1 MQLII
6 FPLQAGD
13 SGPNVANLQDALQLF
28 IDQGVIPISG
38 PNGQQQLIAFQ
49 QERATQTYQTFT
61 SALVTLF
68 QRSNS
73 VQPLGPLVSL
83 GNIDERT
90 ANVMNDILRA
100 LEVLD
105 TPQAD
110 AFFVVSGKVSSPTS
124 TGVSDLVVHI
134 VDKTIGEDIRLA
146 TTTTQADGTYR
157 ITFAATNWRQR
168 GKTQPDLQTQIY
180 AIVGGTNAPAPETRF
195 LAASEV
201 RYNASPRETLNVV
214 LPATTTTSLPS
225 EHTTLLQNL
234 NRHLPDNLRNLRDLQ
249 ETATRQD
256 ITYLANKSGW
266 DARAVAI
273 AALADQF
280 STNTAGTGDS
290 IHPAL
295 FYTLFRAGLPANEEA
310 IYQINPKTAESVW
323 KQGIK
328 QGIIPATLEA
338 QLPQALERF
347 KTLAAQRTL
356 DAPAVAGVSSLKE
369 MLNSSR
375 ITDVTQQQEFVRL
388 YAQNQDN
395 LPQFWTALQQNP
407 TFAPIAQRLRVDG
420 QLGFLTLNNA
430 PLIQQLHQS
439 IAGTTG
445 ITNPLSLIENGYY
458 QPAKW
463 QTLLTDAIAIP
474 PEIPGTTPAE
484 KRSNYAEVM
493 SAQMRLSYP
502 TAVVAQMVNETNNNN
517 LVTNPALKEPVRKF
531 LMEQHGNF
539 EIGLQPIEQFVNQAN
554 LPVKPTPEV
563 IQAIVR
569 IQRVRQITPSDE
581 AMKALLHP
589 DRNLDSAYKIAQY
602 DRASFVEQFQ
612 AALGG
617 ETNAILTHAKAQQVH
632 NTVLN
637 IATAY
642 LTGRN
647 APAIGSNLTGR
658 IINSMTA
665 PPAEAAAN
673 TNDIIAYPT
682 LEKLFG
688 EMDYCT
694 CDHCRSI
701 LSPAAYLV
709 NLLQFCDRDEAP
721 WNQYLMLW
729 KQNHSN
735 APYPFAN
742 NDVWTAYQRNWQ
754 IHHPGQDL
762 RELPSTEITPLQ
774 VLLSRRPD
782 IEHLPLTCENTNTPQ
797 PYIDI
802 VNETLEYFVTHNLNL
817 DNYKGQDINHDATPE
832 ELLASPQVVIDQ
844 AYKILAGEPLQTGNP
859 LPLLPPTSPLPFNQ
873 PLENLRRYFDKF
885 AAPLPHVMQVLRKD
899 DKLERA
905 NETNNKPTY
914 GWRDILMEELRISR
928 AEYRLLTDRTLT
940 LQQLYGYSQTT
951 PTAEIIS
958 TLANAKTFTR
968 RVGIS
973 YEDLIEIIKTRFVN
987 PNAFLLPK
995 LERLN
1000 IPFVTLKALK
1010 DGTITDAEFDALIP
1024 AGFDR
1029 TPFNGNIKAWVRSDA
1044 NYPRIMSLITL
1055 TNPTAVGDPC
1065 SFDRLEL
1072 RYSNPDNNANRLP
1085 PLEFVRLL
1093 RFIRLWK
1100 KLGWTIAQTDRA
1112 IVALNPRATE
1122 SNTPGELD
1130 AGFLAFLPRLGVIKQ
1145 VMDRLHLNLQ
1155 KDLQPLLACFN
1166 KIDTYGKSSLY
1177 HQMFLSPALLKQ
1189 DPVFAE
1195 DGNGD
1200 VLRTNPRQKIGN
1212 HIEVLRAAL
1221 QLTDDELR
1229 QIMADLSLTDDTP
1242 LALVDESGT
1251 EIRANLSEMFRR
1263 GWLARKL
1270 KLNVREFLLLTEFT
1284 GLDPFA
1290 KPDPFI
1296 PASPDSIEPLDPINP
1311 PIQAFIE
1318 LIQQL
1323 RALSLKPSQALYLI
1337 WNQDVSGKSTPND
1350 REILDFARSLRG
1362 TLSAIDSEYNLT
1374 DDPEGQ
1380 IARAKMALVYGNDTT
1395 DLFFGLLNNKLVST
1409 VLYSHDR
1416 ATLATAITNVAPN
1429 QIAYDD
1435 FRKHLTFTG
1444 VLTSAIQAALKN
1456 IAGVTPQFQKAIDD
1470 LFAEN
1475 QKVINPLFERYP
1487 ELRPLYD
1494 VYVFFGQLVTSVDY
1508 THTPDKLE
1516 PAILAKSAG
1525 RITYNRDRP
1534 QISFKGVL
1542 NKATRNAL
1550 KAIPG
1555 VAAQFVAI
1563 VDVLF
1568 AQNQTAIQ
1576 NFFARYPEIVSQQKS
1591 YLEANDSVQLRNTL
1605 LLGNFL
1611 PELKHRRKQQQVLQ
1625 SISAATKV
1633 EAEMADALLANA
1645 AVLHAVNDPLQAA
1658 FNDLIAPETS
1668 GLSAQFFFRDTATG
1682 TVDISRDAE
1691 SNLAYSKVEKHPLP
1705 ENATTPNSAIS
1716 GIWSGYL
1723 EAPENGFFNLS
1734 IEADAG
1740 ATVSLTLEGKQIDIT
1755 PNGILWRNAQPIDLR
1770 AGTLYAVALKV
1781 EKVKDTLKVRWQN
1794 SGRGSEVIPS
1804 AYLYSNTSISHLR
1817 VTYIRFLKV
1826 TALAIA
1832 LKLTASEIAHL
1843 AAQTNYQ
1850 IGGQGW
1856 LNSLPVNGSP
1866 DTTTGIALRRSF
1878 MALLDFAHLKS
1889 QLSPD
1894 DNRLL
1899 TVFKDPVA
1907 AAKPA
1912 PEQGPESSLFFRLTH
1927 WEERSRTTLLTHF
1940 GMTIGDLTDPKKFR
1954 RLFNAYEPLKAL
1966 GISASASIDAATN
1979 KPSAIT
1985 VRNLQSALRARY
1997 SESDWLNVLKPINDE
2012 MRGLQR
2018 DALVAYILH
2027 QMRQNVDTQHV
2038 DTPDKLFEYF
2048 LMDVQMEPCMQTSR
2062 IRHAL
2067 SSIQLFIERCLM
2079 NLETKVSPSAIN
2091 AKQWAWMKRYRVWEA
2106 NRKVFLYPENWLEP
2120 ELRDDQSP
2128 FFKEAMSELLQGDI
2142 TEDRAA
2148 VTLLNYLAKLEE
2160 VAKLEPCGIHF
2171 VENDSQKLEDDVAH
2185 VVARTAGANRKYFY
2199 RRREF
2204 GNWTPWEQIKLDI
2217 EDNPVIPVVW
2227 RDRLFLFWLRIIK
2240 QAPLDAENMATSPA
2254 LDANNQ
2260 EQNLGNTKISDIKAS
2275 AKKDAAENTK
2285 IAVQAVLCWSEYYN
2299 GKWQGTKTSDIDK
2312 PVSLGIFFAT
2322 GTGSFD
2328 RFKLKLSI
2336 FEKSNALKIRIEG
2349 VNPVLL
2355 SSFLLYNTHSLPVSQ
2370 TILNRHG
2377 EGGKES
2383 ANISNGKSR
2392 WLGINS
2398 QEFSISYQGS
2408 SANNNQPLPRS
2419 ILSNDLPDAKFT
2431 TTQHQLTNI
2440 WDAPFFYEDSRHV
2453 FYVNT
2458 KERSVTVPGYFDYG
2472 SIANP
2477 PQEFQTEPVVV
2488 APLLPIR
2495 DRSDFVIID
2504 PQIATLDTAPLQRFV
2519 TEDAYIKKGIVIP
2532 GTIRYGDKDIG
2543 LTGTLPK
2550 QPNQ

>member
-1 MQLII
+1 
-6 FPLQAGD
+6 
-13 SGPNVANLQDALQLF
+13 
-28 IDQGVIPISG
+28 
-38 PNGQQQLIAFQ
+38 
-49 QERATQTYQTFT
+49 
-61 SALVTLF
+61 
-68 QRSNS
+68 
-73 VQPLGPLVSL
+73 
-83 GNIDERT
+83 
-90 ANVMNDILRA
+90 
-100 LEVLD
+100 
-105 TPQAD
+105 
-110 AFFVVSGKVSSPTS
+110 
-124 TGVSDLVVHI
+124 
-134 VDKTIGEDIRLA
+134 
-146 TTTTQADGTYR
+146 
-157 ITFAATNWRQR
+157 
-168 GKTQPDLQTQIY
+168 
-180 AIVGGTNAPAPETRF
+180 
-195 LAASEV
+195 
-201 RYNASPRETLNVV
+201 
-214 LPATTTTSLPS
+214 
-225 EHTTLLQNL
+225 
-234 NRHLPDNLRNLRDLQ
+234 
-249 ETATRQD
+249 
-256 ITYLANKSGW
+256 
-266 DARAVAI
+266 VAI

-280 STNTAGTGDS
+280 SNRSQESTAATGATID
-290 IHPAL
+290 PAF

-310 IYQINPKTAESVW
+310 IYQINAKTAESVW

-347 KTLAAQRTL
+347 KILAAQRTL

-375 ITDVTQQQEFVRL
+375 ITNVTQQQEFVRL
-388 YAQNQDN
+388 YAQHQDN

-458 QPAKW
+458 RTEKW

-517 LVTNPALKEPVRKF
+517 LVTNSALKEPVHNF
-531 LMEQHGNF
+531 LMAQHGNF

-602 DRASFVEQFQ
+602 DRASFVEQFKEE
-612 AALGG
+612 LGG
-617 ETNAILTHAKAQQVH
+617 ENNAILTHAKAQQVH

-637 IATAY
+637 IATSY

-647 APAIGSNLTGR
+647 ALPIGSNLTGR
-658 IINSMTA
+658 IINSLPA

-673 TNDIIAYPT
+673 TSDIIAYPT
-682 LEKLFG
+682 LENLFG

-709 NLLQFCDRDEAP
+709 NLLQFCDRPDKGEGNPQA
-721 WNQYLMLW
+721 
-729 KQNHSN
+729 
-735 APYPFAN
+735 
-742 NDVWTAYQRNWQ
+742 
-754 IHHPGQDL
+754 
-762 RELPSTEITPLQ
+762 
-774 VLLSRRPD
+774 VLFKRRPD
-782 IEHLPLTCENTNTPQ
+782 IQHLPLTCENTNTPL

-844 AYKILAGEPLQTGNP
+844 AYEILAGNVTP
-859 LPLLPPTSPLPFNQ
+859 LPLLPPSSPLPFHQ

-885 AAPLPHVMQVLRKD
+885 EAPLPHVMQVLRKT

-905 NETNNKPTY
+905 NEIDNKPTY

-940 LQQLYGYSQTT
+940 LQQLYGYSPTT
-951 PTAEIIS
+951 PEAEILS

-987 PNAFLLPK
+987 QNAVLLPK

-1000 IPFVTLKALK
+1000 IPFAKLKALN
-1010 DGTITDAEFDALIP
+1010 DRTITDAEFDALIP
-1024 AGFDR
+1024 AGFDQI
-1029 TPFNGNIKAWVRSDA
+1029 PFGRDVKKWVRDNNA
-1044 NYPRIMSLITL
+1044 QIMSLITL
-1055 TNPTAVGDPC
+1055 TNPTTIGDPC
-1065 SFDRLEL
+1065 SFDQLEL

-1085 PLEFVRLL
+1085 LFEFVRLL

-1100 KLGWTIAQTDRA
+1100 KLGWTIAQTDQA
-1112 IVALNPRATE
+1112 LIALNPRARE
-1122 SNTPGELD
+1122 NSLGSLD
-1130 AGFLAFLPRLGVIKQ
+1130 AGFLTFLPRLGVIKQ
-1145 VMDRLHLNLQ
+1145 VMDRLKLQPQ
-1155 KDLQPLLACFN
+1155 KDLLPLLACFAP
-1166 KIDTYGKSSLY
+1166 IDTYGRLSLY
-1177 HQMFLSPALLKQ
+1177 HRMFLSPALLKQ
-1189 DPVFAE
+1189 DAVFAE
-1195 DGNGD
+1195 DRFSN
-1200 VLRTNPRQKIGN
+1200 VLTNPAQKLVG

-1221 QLTDDELR
+1221 QLTNDELR
-1229 QIMADLSLTDDTP
+1229 QIMTNLGYNDDTP
-1242 LALVDESGT
+1242 FNLP
-1251 EIRANLSEMFRR
+1251 NLSAIFRR

-1270 KLNVREFLLLTEFT
+1270 KLSMREFLLLTQFT

-1290 KPDPFI
+1290 ELDPF
-1296 PASPDSIEPLDPINP
+1296 SPLPQGSVEPPNSINP
-1311 PIQAFIE
+1311 PIQALIE
-1318 LIQQL
+1318 LVQQL

-1337 WNQDVSGKSTPND
+1337 WNQDVSGKSIPND
-1350 REILDFARSLRG
+1350 RDIIDFARSLRG
-1362 TLSAIDSEYNLT
+1362 TLSVIDSEYNLT

-1380 IARAKMALVYGNDTT
+1380 IARSKMSLVYGNDTT
-1395 DLFFGLLNNKLVST
+1395 DLFFGLLGNTLVST
-1409 VLYSHDR
+1409 VEKYNHNQ
-1416 ATLATAITNVAPN
+1416 ATLEPTILATAPDRIT
-1429 QIAYDD
+1429 YDD
-1435 FRKHLTFTG
+1435 FRKQLSFKGVMTVAIRDALKAITG
-1444 VLTSAIQAALKN
+1444 VSPRFPT
-1456 IAGVTPQFQKAIDD
+1456 AIDRLYKATQPFID
-1470 LFAEN
+1470 
-1475 QKVINPLFERYP
+1475 RYP
-1487 ELRPLYD
+1487 ELLALYE
-1494 VYVFFGQLVTSVDY
+1494 VYVAS
-1508 THTPDKLE
+1508 
-1516 PAILAKSAG
+1516 
-1525 RITYNRDRP
+1525 
-1534 QISFKGVL
+1534 
-1542 NKATRNAL
+1542 NA
-1550 KAIPG
+1550 
-1555 VAAQFVAI
+1555 
-1563 VDVLF
+1563 
-1568 AQNQTAIQ
+1568 
-1576 NFFARYPEIVSQQKS
+1576 PEEQKRS
-1591 YLEANDSVQLRNTL
+1591 TL
-1605 LLGNFL
+1605 LANFL
-1611 PELKHRRKQQQVLQ
+1611 PELKRRRKQQQVLQ

-1633 EAEMADALLANA
+1633 EAEMADALLANT
-1645 AVLHAVNDPLQAA
+1645 AVLHAVATTTSTALD
-1658 FNDLIAPETS
+1658 DLIAPETV
-1668 GLSAQFFFRDTATG
+1668 GFSAQFFFRDTATAP
-1682 TVDISRDAE
+1682 VDLVREAE
-1691 SNLAYSKVEKHPLP
+1691 ADLNYALERNPLP
-1705 ENATTPNSAIS
+1705 VNPAPNSNIS

-1740 ATVSLTLEGKQIDIT
+1740 ATVSLTLEGKPIDLT
-1755 PNGILWRNAQPIDLR
+1755 PDGILWRNAQPIDLR
-1770 AGTLYAVALKV
+1770 AGTLYVIALTV
-1781 EKVKDTLKVRWQN
+1781 EKVKDTLKIRWQT

-1804 AYLYSNTSISHLR
+1804 AYLYSNTLMSHLR
-1817 VTYIRFLKV
+1817 ITYIRFLKA

-1843 AAQTNYQ
+1843 AAHPNYQ

-1866 DTTTGIALRRSF
+1866 DPTTTAIALRRSF

-1894 DNRLL
+1894 DERLL
-1899 TVFKDPVA
+1899 TLLKAPNA
-1907 AAKPA
+1907 AAQ
-1912 PEQGPESSLFFRLTH
+1912 PEPGQGPESSPIFRLTR
-1927 WEERSRTTLLTHF
+1927 WEERSRNTLLTHF
-1940 GMTIGDLTDPKKFR
+1940 GMAIGDLTDPQKFR

-1966 GISASASIDAATN
+1966 GISASALIDAATN
-1979 KPSAIT
+1979 KPTAIT
-1985 VRNLQSALRARY
+1985 VRNSQSALRARY

-2027 QMRQNVDTQHV
+2027 QMRQSLDTQHI

-2048 LMDVQMEPCMQTSR
+2048 LMDVQMEPCMQTSRSR

-2079 NLETKVSPSAIN
+2079 NLETKVSPSSIN
-2091 AKQWAWMKRYRVWEA
+2091 AKQWSWMKRYRVWEA

-2148 VTLLNYLAKLEE
+2148 VTLLNYLSKLEE

-2171 VENDSQKLEDDVAH
+2171 VENDLDKLEDDIAH

-2204 GNWTPWEQIKLDI
+2204 SNWTPWEQIKLDI

-2227 RDRLFLFWLRIIK
+2227 NDRLFLFWLRIIK
-2240 QAPLDAENMATSPA
+2240 QAPLGNETTTTSLSRRKNDEDNRDNDGFDEDNNVDNNNNGSSSNSVDNNNNGGSSNSINNSI
-2254 LDANNQ
+2254 LDEAQTRADKN
-2260 EQNLGNTKISDIKAS
+2260 
-2275 AKKDAAENTK
+2275 AKK
-2285 IAVQAVLCWSEYYN
+2285 IRVSVQAVLCWSEYYN

-2312 PVSLGIFFAT
+2312 PTSLGVFHTT
-2322 GTGSFD
+2322 GTDSFN
-2328 RFKLKLSI
+2328 RSKLKLSI
-2336 FEKSNALKIRIEG
+2336 LEESNSNTLRIYIFGASIKS
-2349 VNPVLL
+2349 
-2355 SSFLLYNTHSLPVSQ
+2355 SSFLLYNTHSLPIRGEEAGDDVSQ
-2370 TILNRHG
+2370 ITTGFFEQRSL
-2377 EGGKES
+2377 ET
-2383 ANISNGKSR
+2383 
-2392 WLGINS
+2392 
-2398 QEFSISYQGS
+2398 
-2408 SANNNQPLPRS
+2408 NNQIFDITYGRPGIPSFERHIIKSS
-2419 ILSNDLPDAKFT
+2419 IGAN
-2431 TTQHQLTNI
+2431 LTSTSFRPGTS
-2440 WDAPFFYEDSRHV
+2440 WDAPFFYEDSRHS

-2472 SIANP
+2472 LTTQP
-2477 PQEFQTEPVVV
+2477 PQEFQIAPVVE
-2488 APLLPIR
+2488 PPQPPIR
-2495 DRSDFVIID
+2495 DQSNFVMID
-2504 PQIATLDTAPLQRFV
+2504 PRIVMLDPAPLQRFV
-2519 TEDAYIKKGIVIP
+2519 TEDAYIKKGIVTT

-2543 LTGTLPK
+2543 PTGILLK